1 MCARKTAGIYD
12 KGAKMT
18 VTSALAVF
26 IGGGLG
32 SLCRYAAGLL
42 VKARFGSAFPLGTLL
57 VNLLGCLAIGYLAA
71 RFERVPIAQI
81 SQETRDLCVA
91 GLLGGFTTFS
101 AFGLETANLFKSGAW
116 VAAAGNV
123 LLNVALG
130 VALAGAGLW
139 LGRR

>member
-1 MCARKTAGIYD
+1 
-12 KGAKMT
+12 
-18 VTSALAVF
+18 
-26 IGGGLG
+26 
-32 SLCRYAAGLL
+32 LL

-57 VNLLGCLAIGYLAA
+57 VNLLGCLAIGCLAA
-71 RFERVPIAQI
+71 RFERVSIVQI
-81 SQETRDLCVA
+81 PQETRDLCVA

-101 AFGLETANLFKSGAW
+101 AFGLETANLFKNGAW

-123 LLNVALG
+123 LLNVVLG